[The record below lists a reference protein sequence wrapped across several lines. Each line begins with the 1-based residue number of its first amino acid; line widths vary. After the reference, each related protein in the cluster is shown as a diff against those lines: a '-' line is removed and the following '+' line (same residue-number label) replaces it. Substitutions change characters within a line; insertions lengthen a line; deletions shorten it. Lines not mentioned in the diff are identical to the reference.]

1 MPNIRSTLSTKEKIA
16 YGLGDAAANFVFQT
30 QITFLMFFYTNVA
43 GIAAG
48 TAGTILLISRV
59 LDAFNDPLV
68 AGLADRTRTRW
79 GRYRPWILW
88 SAVPLAAALVLCY
101 TVPPFGARGRI
112 IWAITTYNLLMVVYA
127 ANNIPYC
134 ALSGVMTH
142 ESQERTR
149 LASWRFVFAMGAA
162 LVVNVFTV
170 DLVELFGRGDDALGY
185 QLTMCLWGVLAVLF
199 FVVTFLWT
207 EERVTSETRQS
218 MPFWRDVSDLLR
230 NRAWLTLFAVAVLIY
245 VQLALRSGTM
255 LYYFRYYLQ
264 APNVVTWIDNFGLFN
279 GVGLI
284 CTLIGVVASA
294 PLSSRCGKRETF
306 RVCLFI
312 SSAVMAAFSLVPAD
326 AFATLIGLQV
336 ILHLVFGPTIPIL
349 WAMMADVADYAEWK
363 TGHQCTALAFASI
376 ILGLKLGFGVGGWLN
391 GALLSV
397 YGYSTAQA
405 LSPSA
410 IRGIVS
416 MISVVPAVALFAA
429 FCMMF
434 VYQLNNTFVKQ
445 IEVALIG
452 RRHETHKNGPRKP
465 VDGGVISE

>member
-1 MPNIRSTLSTKEKIA
+1 MPAAHSTLSTKEKFA

-59 LDAFNDPLV
+59 VDAFNDPLV

-88 SAVPLAAALVLCY
+88 TALPLAVALVLCY
-101 TVPPFGARGRI
+101 TVPPLGTRGKVV
-112 IWAITTYNLLMVVYA
+112 WAIATYNVLMVVYA
-127 ANNIPYC
+127 ANNIPYS
-134 ALSGVMTH
+134 ALSGVMTRD
-142 ESQERTR
+142 SQERTR

-162 LVVNVFTV
+162 LFVNVFTV
-170 DLVELFGRGDDALGY
+170 DLVDLFGRGDEALGY
-185 QLTMCLWGVLAVLF
+185 QLTMCLWAVLAVLF
-199 FVVTFLWT
+199 FIVTFLWT
-207 EERVTSETRQS
+207 EERVTSETRQPS
-218 MPFWRDVSDLLR
+218 PFWRDASDLLR
-230 NRAWLTLFAVAVLIY
+230 NRAWMALFAVAVLIY

-255 LYYFRYYLQ
+255 LYYFEYYLQ
-264 APNVVTWIDNFGLFN
+264 APDAVAWIDNFGLFN
-279 GVGLI
+279 GVGLT
-284 CTLIGVVASA
+284 CTLIGVAASA
-294 PLSSRCGKRETF
+294 PLSSRFGKRETF
-306 RVCLFI
+306 RVCLLL
-312 SSAVMAAFSLVPAD
+312 SSVVMAAFWLVPAD

-336 ILHLVFGPTIPIL
+336 VLHLVFGPTIPIL

-363 TGHQCTALAFASI
+363 AGHQCTALAFASI

-391 GALLSV
+391 GELLSF
-397 YGYSTAQA
+397 YGYSTTLE

-416 MISVVPAVALFAA
+416 MISVFPAMALFAA
-429 FCMMF
+429 FCVMF

-445 IEVALIG
+445 IEVALVA
-452 RRHETHKNGPRKP
+452 RRHEIRKDDPRKP
-465 VDGGVISE
+465 VSGSIVSE